1 MWPNLLCISRRV
13 LFVMV

>member
-1 MWPNLLCISRRV
+1 MWPGLLCISRRV